1 MNLMY
6 YIFVSFLILFT
17 PCLFGQT
24 TFNLEANQSMLMY
37 GKGKGQDGATNP
49 FAGKDCYAL
58 IKNKGKKEMYIRV
71 QQNGLII
78 KSIPLLPKE
87 TKKVDLPVGYELYF
101 DGNESYSS
109 KVELEF
115 GLN

>member
-6 YIFVSFLILFT
+6 YIFLSFLILFT

-37 GKGKGQDGATNP
+37 GKGKGQDGAINP
-49 FAGKDCYAL
+49 FAGKVCYAL
-58 IKNKGKKEMYIRV
+58 IKNIGKKEMYIRV

-101 DGNESYSS
+101 DGNEMYSS

-115 GLN
+115 RLN